1 MEAITNG
8 RITENIINAYIELRD
23 KVDINVLERF
33 NVVIIMHP
41 KTFMEFRAELPYGM
55 RVDNDIECYFID
67 LFGIKTPVL
76 MNREMPEEIEFQ
88 IMTQQDYERIEKE
101 KLYKKFDKMFFEY

>member
-1 MEAITNG
+1 MEAISTG
-8 RITENIINAYIELRD
+8 RITNNIINAYIKLRD
-23 KVDINVLERF
+23 KVDISALRRF

-41 KTFMEFRAELPYGM
+41 KTFMEFRNELPYGM
-55 RVDNDIECYFID
+55 RVDNDIECHFID

-76 MNREMPEEIEFQ
+76 INRELPEEIEFT

-101 KLYKKFDKMFFEY
+101 QLYKKFDKMFFDY